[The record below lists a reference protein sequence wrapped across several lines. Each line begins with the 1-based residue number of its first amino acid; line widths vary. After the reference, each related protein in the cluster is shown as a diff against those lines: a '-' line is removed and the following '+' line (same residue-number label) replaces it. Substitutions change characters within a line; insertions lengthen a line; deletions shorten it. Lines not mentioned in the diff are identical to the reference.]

1 MGDFDIKELQKLLSR
16 LQEKEVQETDPKHQ
30 SQFSRAIMLA
40 KLALA
45 QAEAEALAAEFGLS
59 VKEYNDLLKEHQAER
74 AQHQQN

>member
-1 MGDFDIKELQKLLSR
+1 
-16 LQEKEVQETDPKHQ
+16 
-30 SQFSRAIMLA
+30 MLA